1 MQLSRSALVVSL
13 SLLSVSSNAL
23 SGVYKC
29 PGLKDDLEAK
39 DVAEKADS
47 ITIEPESADWG
58 DFEENGIQYKNVLY
72 SVVEN
77 GEGAKYIFIKVNKNK
92 DVVRVGVHQP
102 SEMIECEHIPA

>member
-1 MQLSRSALVVSL
+1 MQLFRSALVVSL
-13 SLLSVSSNAL
+13 SLLSVSANAL

-47 ITIEPESADWG
+47 ITIEPEMADWG
-58 DFEENGIQYKNVLY
+58 DFEENGIQYKNHY
-72 SVVEN
+72 RSSRSDYP
-77 GEGAKYIFIKVNKNK
+77 GAKYIFIKVNKNK